1 MYLLTELDFTNRNN
15 KKYIIYILKYI
26 NIMNEYDVIVVGG
39 GHAGLEAA
47 YAVDRIGLSCALVTL
62 RKQSIG
68 QMSCNPA
75 IGGLGKSHIVREIDA
90 MGGLMPIATDMS
102 GIQYRTLNT
111 RKGDAVQALR
121 VQCDRKLYKQAAQK
135 IIKKTNIEIIEGEVE
150 DLVVEGKKVK
160 GVVTNKN
167 IVKGKRT
174 ILTTG
179 TFLNGRMYTGEEIEI
194 GGRSGDLSSIP
205 LSKKLYQ
212 LNIPMGRLKTGTPP
226 RIKLS
231 SININLMEEQP
242 GERPTPWMSL
252 NERPKKHQKQL
263 SCFITRTN
271 KTTHEIIKKNT
282 HLSAMY
288 SGNIVGIGPRYCPS
302 IEDKVNRFKNKEGHQ
317 IFIEPEGINKDL
329 IYPNGVSTSLPKD
342 IQLEFIQSIRGM
354 RNAIITEYGYAVE
367 YDFID
372 PRIIKPTLEAKFLQG
387 FYLAGQINGTTG
399 YEEAA
404 AQGLIAGINAAN
416 SIKKKDEFILERD
429 EAYIGVLI
437 NDLTNHG
444 ITEPYRMFT
453 SRAEHRL
460 LLSQNNAEQRLLLK
474 AHNLGLISNKRK
486 EEFLLKEK
494 KYKKFFNS
502 ILKKTKTKTFID
514 NKNKTKHLKEN
525 KNLYQLLSRPDV
537 NPNRLYKPKK
547 HEKSLYDRSVVEIKY
562 KGYIEKQL
570 REIKKTK
577 KQNNKKIPKSFDYNS
592 IEGLSN
598 EVKEKLHQNK
608 PRTIGDA
615 NIIEGITPAAINLI
629 LIYLKK
635 AELLEQ
641 NA

>member
-1 MYLLTELDFTNRNN
+1 MN
-15 KKYIIYILKYI
+15 K
-26 NIMNEYDVIVVGG
+26 YDVVVVGG

-47 YAVDRIGLSCALVTL
+47 YAVDRIGLSCALVTF
-62 RKQSIG
+62 KKKSIG

-90 MGGLMPIATDMS
+90 MGGLMSRATDMS

-121 VQCDRKLYKQAAQK
+121 VQCDRKLYKQATQK
-135 IIKKTNIEIIEGEVE
+135 IIKNTNIEVIEGEVK
-150 DLVVEGKKVK
+150 DLVVEGNKVK
-160 GVVTNKN
+160 GVMTNN
-167 IVKGKRT
+167 NTVLGKRT

-179 TFLNGRMYTGEEIEI
+179 TFLNGKMYAGEEVEI
-194 GGRSGDLSSIP
+194 GGRSGDPSSIP

-231 SININLMEEQP
+231 SIDINKMEEQP
-242 GERPTPWMSL
+242 GEKPTPWMSL
-252 NERPKKHQKQL
+252 YKRPKKHQKQL
-263 SCFITRTN
+263 SCYITRTN
-271 KTTHEIIKKNT
+271 KTTHNIIEQNT

-329 IYPNGVSTSLPKD
+329 VYPNGVSTSLPKK
-342 IQLEFIQSIRGM
+342 IQDDFIKSINGM
-354 RNAIITEYGYAVE
+354 RDAVITEYGYAVE

-372 PRIIKPTLEAKFLQG
+372 PRSIKPTMETKFLDN

-404 AQGLIAGINAAN
+404 AQGLMAGINAAN
-416 SIKKKDEFILERD
+416 SIKKREEFVLERS

-474 AHNLGLISNKRK
+474 AHKQGLISEKRK
-486 EEFLLKEK
+486 EEYLLKEER
-494 KYKKFFNS
+494 YKKFFNTS
-502 ILKKTKTKTFID
+502 LRKIKVNTFVD
-514 NKNKTKHLKEN
+514 NNNNTNKLKES
-525 KNLYQLLSRPDV
+525 KSLYQLLSRPDV
-537 NPNRLYKPKK
+537 NTNKLYKPNKK
-547 HEKSLYDRSVVEIKY
+547 EKSLYERSVVEIKY

-577 KQNNKKIPKSFDYNS
+577 KQNNKKIPTTFDYCS
-592 IEGLSN
+592 VEGLSN
-598 EVKEKLHQNK
+598 EVKEKLNHHK

-615 NIIEGITPAAINLI
+615 NIIEGVTPAAINLI

-635 AELLEQ
+635 AEMLEQ

>member
-1 MYLLTELDFTNRNN
+1 MN
-15 KKYIIYILKYI
+15 K
-26 NIMNEYDVIVVGG
+26 YDVVVVGG

-47 YAVDRIGLSCALVTL
+47 YAVDRIGLSCALVTFK
-62 RKQSIG
+62 RKSIG

-90 MGGLMPIATDMS
+90 MGGLMSRATDMS

-135 IIKKTNIEIIEGEVE
+135 IIKNTNIEVIEGEVK
-150 DLVVEGKKVK
+150 DLVVEGNKVK
-160 GVVTNKN
+160 GVITNNSK
-167 IVKGKRT
+167 VLGKRT

-179 TFLNGRMYTGEEIEI
+179 TFLNGKMYAGEEVET
-194 GGRSGDLSSIP
+194 GGRSGDPSSIP

-231 SININLMEEQP
+231 SIDINKMEEQP
-242 GERPTPWMSL
+242 GEKPTPWMSL
-252 NERPKKHQKQL
+252 YKRPKKHQKQL
-263 SCFITRTN
+263 SCYITRTN
-271 KTTHEIIKKNT
+271 KTTHNIIEQNT

-329 IYPNGVSTSLPKD
+329 VYPNGVSTSLPKK
-342 IQLEFIQSIRGM
+342 IQDEFIRSINGM
-354 RNAIITEYGYAVE
+354 KDAVITEYGYAVE

-372 PRIIKPTLEAKFLQG
+372 PRSIKPTMETKFLDN

-404 AQGLIAGINAAN
+404 AQGLMAGINAAN
-416 SIKKKDEFILERD
+416 SIKKREEFVLERS

-474 AHNLGLISNKRK
+474 AHKQGLISEKRK
-486 EEFLLKEK
+486 EEYLLKEER
-494 KYKKFFNS
+494 YKNFFNAN
-502 ILKKTKTKTFID
+502 LKKIKVNTFVD
-514 NKNKTKHLKEN
+514 NNNNTNKLSESKS
-525 KNLYQLLSRPDV
+525 LYQLLSRPDV
-537 NPNRLYKPKK
+537 NPNKLYKPNKK
-547 HEKSLYDRSVVEIKY
+547 EKNLYERSVVEIKY

-577 KQNNKKIPKSFDYNS
+577 KQNNKKIPSTFDYCS
-592 IEGLSN
+592 VEGLSN
-598 EVKEKLHQNK
+598 EVKEKLNHRK

-615 NIIEGITPAAINLI
+615 NIIEGVTPAAINLI

>member
-1 MYLLTELDFTNRNN
+1 MN
-15 KKYIIYILKYI
+15 K
-26 NIMNEYDVIVVGG
+26 YDVVVVGG

-47 YAVDRIGLSCALVTL
+47 YAVDRIGLSCALVTFN
-62 RKQSIG
+62 RKSIG

-90 MGGLMPIATDMS
+90 MGGLMSRATDMS

-121 VQCDRKLYKQAAQK
+121 VQCDRKLYKQATQK
-135 IIKKTNIEIIEGEVE
+135 IIKNTNIEVIEGEVK
-150 DLVVEGKKVK
+150 DLVVEGNKVK
-160 GVVTNKN
+160 GVMTKNKK
-167 IVKGKRT
+167 VLGKRT

-179 TFLNGRMYTGEEIEI
+179 TFLNGKMYAGEEVEI
-194 GGRSGDLSSIP
+194 GGRSGDPSSIP

-231 SININLMEEQP
+231 SIDINKMEEQP
-242 GERPTPWMSL
+242 GEKPTPWMSL
-252 NERPKKHQKQL
+252 YKRPKKHQKQL
-263 SCFITRTN
+263 SCYITRTN
-271 KTTHEIIKKNT
+271 KTTHNIIEQNT

-329 IYPNGVSTSLPKD
+329 VYPNGVSTSLPKK
-342 IQLEFIQSIRGM
+342 IQDEFIRSINGM
-354 RNAIITEYGYAVE
+354 KEAVITEYGYAVE

-372 PRIIKPTLEAKFLQG
+372 PRSIKPTMETKFLDN

-404 AQGLIAGINAAN
+404 AQGLMAGINAAN
-416 SIKKKDEFILERD
+416 SIKKREEFVLERS

-474 AHNLGLISNKRK
+474 AHKQGLISEKRK
-486 EEFLLKEK
+486 EEFLLKEER
-494 KYKKFFNS
+494 YKNFFNTK
-502 ILKKTKTKTFID
+502 LRKTKVNTFVD
-514 NKNKTKHLKEN
+514 NNNNTNKLSESKS
-525 KNLYQLLSRPDV
+525 LYQLLSRPDV
-537 NPNRLYKPKK
+537 NPNKLYKPNKK
-547 HEKSLYDRSVVEIKY
+547 EKSLYERSVVEIKY

-577 KQNNKKIPKSFDYNS
+577 KQNHKKIPTAFDYCS
-592 IEGLSN
+592 VEGLSN
-598 EVKEKLHQNK
+598 EVKEKLNHHK

-615 NIIEGITPAAINLI
+615 NIIEGVTPAAINLI

-641 NA
+641 NV

>member
-1 MYLLTELDFTNRNN
+1 MN
-15 KKYIIYILKYI
+15 K
-26 NIMNEYDVIVVGG
+26 YDVVVVGG

-47 YAVDRIGLSCALVTL
+47 YAVDRIGLSCALVTFK
-62 RKQSIG
+62 RKSIG

-90 MGGLMPIATDMS
+90 MGGLMSRATDMS

-121 VQCDRKLYKQAAQK
+121 VQCDRKLYKKATQK
-135 IIKKTNIEIIEGEVE
+135 IIKNTNIEVIEGEVK
-150 DLVVEGKKVK
+150 DLVVEGNKVK
-160 GVVTNKN
+160 GVITNN
-167 IVKGKRT
+167 NTVMGKRT

-179 TFLNGRMYTGEEIEI
+179 TFLNGKMYAGEDVEI
-194 GGRSGDLSSIP
+194 GGRSGDPSSIP

-231 SININLMEEQP
+231 SININEMEEQP
-242 GERPTPWMSL
+242 GEKPTPWMSL
-252 NERPKKHQKQL
+252 YKRPKKHQKQL
-263 SCFITRTN
+263 SCYITRTN
-271 KTTHEIIKKNT
+271 KTTHKIIEQNT

-288 SGNIVGIGPRYCPS
+288 SGNIIGIGPRYCPS

-317 IFIEPEGINKDL
+317 IFIEPEGIDKDL
-329 IYPNGVSTSLPKD
+329 VYPNGVSTSLPKK
-342 IQLEFIQSIRGM
+342 IQEEFIQSINGM
-354 RNAIITEYGYAVE
+354 KDAVITEYGYAVE

-372 PRIIKPTLEAKFLQG
+372 PRSIKPTLETKFLEN

-404 AQGLIAGINAAN
+404 AQGLMAGINAAN
-416 SIKKKDEFILERD
+416 SIKKREEFVLERS
-429 EAYIGVLI
+429 EAYIGVLL

-474 AHNLGLISNKRK
+474 AHKLGLISDKRK
-486 EEFLLKEK
+486 EQYLLREE
-494 KYKKFFNS
+494 KYKVFFNTN
-502 ILKKTKTKTFID
+502 LKKTKVNMFID
-514 NKNKTKHLKEN
+514 NNNNTNKLNESKS
-525 KNLYQLLSRPDV
+525 LYQLLSRPDV
-537 NPNRLYKPKK
+537 DPKKLYKPSKK
-547 HEKSLYDRSVVEIKY
+547 EKSLYERSIVEIKY

-577 KQNNKKIPKSFDYNS
+577 KQNNKKIPTTFNYCSVD
-592 IEGLSN
+592 GLSN
-598 EVKEKLHQNK
+598 EVKEKLNHQK

-615 NIIEGITPAAINLI
+615 SIIEGVTPAAINLI

-635 AELLEQ
+635 AEMLEQ
-641 NA
+641 NARKPA